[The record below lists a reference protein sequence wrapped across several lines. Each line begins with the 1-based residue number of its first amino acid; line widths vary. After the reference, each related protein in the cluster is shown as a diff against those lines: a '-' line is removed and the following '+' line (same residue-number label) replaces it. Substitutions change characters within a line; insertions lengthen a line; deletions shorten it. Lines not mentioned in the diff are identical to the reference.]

1 MGGKLLI
8 RGYLLLATVWSSLV
22 TESMASQEQISGSN
36 LTNLVIQR
44 LTKEGLSS
52 QPVINKNRV
61 FSGCLSDHVVISK
74 RDMSWKTVKVT
85 CQTNKFWKYT
95 FRTKVAGSNEIVEP
109 DKPYGLSK
117 DTMAKNTQAVF
128 VLKHHKKKGDKV
140 QKSDLIL
147 SQEKKILSTD
157 AFDELDKVL
166 GKRLR
171 RSLRKGAILKKNH
184 LSPAWLVYKNQK
196 IIIEHKI
203 GEIYVK
209 MIGLALSNGAN
220 GDRILAKNISSN
232 KTVEG
237 FVNGEKKISIFSKIP

>member
-1 MGGKLLI
+1 MI
-8 RGYLLLATVWSSLV
+8 RRYLLLATVWSSLI
-22 TESMASQEQISGSN
+22 TEGIASQEQISGSN

-44 LTKEGLSS
+44 LNKEGLSS
-52 QPVINKNRV
+52 QPVINKSRV
-61 FSGCLSDHVVISK
+61 FSGCLGDNVVISK
-74 RDMSWKTVKVT
+74 RDKSWKTVKVT
-85 CQTNKFWKYT
+85 CKTNKLWKYT
-95 FRTKVAGSNEIVEP
+95 FRTKVAGSTEIVKS
-109 DKPYGLSK
+109 DKPHGLSK
-117 DTMAKNTQAVF
+117 DTIAKKTQAVF

-147 SQEKKILSTD
+147 SQEKKILCTD
-157 AFDELDKVL
+157 AFDDVDHVL
-166 GKRLR
+166 GKRLS

-184 LSPAWLVYKNQK
+184 LSPDWLVYKNQK
-196 IIIEHKI
+196 IMIEHKI

-209 MIGLALSNGAN
+209 MKGLALSNGAK